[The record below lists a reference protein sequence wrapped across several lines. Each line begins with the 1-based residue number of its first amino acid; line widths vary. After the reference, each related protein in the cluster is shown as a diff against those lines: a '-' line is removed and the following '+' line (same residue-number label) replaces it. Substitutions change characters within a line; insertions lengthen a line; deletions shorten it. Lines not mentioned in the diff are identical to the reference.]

1 MNNIEKE
8 REMIKQA
15 AIKAAQRMVQPRAAE
30 IDATAEIPRDLVAA
44 FGKQGFL
51 SLLLP
56 EQYGGMNGDLTTF
69 CLVVEEIAKVCGSSS
84 LLILAQG
91 MGTLPIEVGGNA
103 SQKERFFSQIAEKN
117 SLTAFA
123 LNERAGW
130 MPASL
135 QTKAEKKGKEY
146 ILNGQKS
153 FVTLGGIAQ
162 FYSVFAVTHRG
173 RGTEGITAFI
183 VEEGTPG
190 LRFGQKEEKIGMR
203 GSVTADVILENC
215 RTPERN
221 RLGEEGE
228 GWTIALKSL
237 HRSRLAIGAQA
248 VGLAQAAFDY
258 AVQYASERIQ
268 FKKPIAHF
276 QAIQFMMADM
286 ATQIE
291 AARTLV
297 YQTAARIDAQM
308 EETEALS
315 SMAKCYA
322 TDMAMKV
329 TTDAVQILGGYGY
342 MKDYPVERMMR
353 DAKVTQIYEGANQY
367 QLLDIAQHLLSRKT

>member
-1 MNNIEKE
+1 MSDIEKE
-8 REMIKQA
+8 RKMIKEA
-15 AIKAAQRMVQPRAAE
+15 AIKAAQRMVQPHAAE
-30 IDATAEIPRDLVAA
+30 IDATGEIPWDLVEAL
-44 FGKQGFL
+44 GKQGFL
-51 SLLLP
+51 CLLLP
-56 EQYGGMNGDLTTF
+56 EEYGGMNGDLTTF
-69 CLVVEEIAKVCGSSS
+69 CLVIEEIAKVSGSTS

-91 MGTLPIEVGGNA
+91 MGTLPMEVGGSV
-103 SQKERFFSQIAEKN
+103 SQKERFFSQIAERN

-123 LNERAGW
+123 LNERAGS

-135 QTKAEKKGKEY
+135 QTKAEKKGNNY
-146 ILNGQKS
+146 ILNGRKY
-153 FVTLGGIAQ
+153 FVTLGSIAQ
-162 FYSVFAVTHRG
+162 FYSVFAVTHPDRG
-173 RGTEGITAFI
+173 AEGITAFI

-190 LRFGQKEEKIGMR
+190 LRFGKKQEKIGMR
-203 GSVTADVILENC
+203 GSVTTDMILENC
-215 RTPERN
+215 SIPGEN
-221 RLGEEGE
+221 RLGEEGK
-228 GWTIALKSL
+228 GWAIAVKSL
-237 HRSRLAIGAQA
+237 HRSRLGIGAQA

-258 AVQYASERIQ
+258 AVQYASERTQ
-268 FKKPIAHF
+268 FKKPITQF

-297 YQTAARIDAQM
+297 YQTTTRIDAQR
-308 EETEALS
+308 EESEAHS

-322 TDMAMKV
+322 TDMAMRV

-367 QLLDIAQHLLSRKT
+367 QLLDIAQRLLEG

>member
-1 MNNIEKE
+1 MSEIEKE
-8 REMIKQA
+8 RKMIKEA
-15 AIKAAQRMVQPRAAE
+15 AVKAAQRIVQPRAAQ
-30 IDATAEIPRDLVAA
+30 IDATGEIPRDLVEA

-56 EQYGGMNGDLTTF
+56 EEYGGMNGDLTTF

-91 MGTLPIEVGGNA
+91 MGTLSIEIGGNA
-103 SQKERFFSQIAEKN
+103 LQKERFFSQIAEKH

-123 LNERAGW
+123 LNERAGSTL
-130 MPASL
+130 ASL
-135 QTKAEKKGKEY
+135 QTQAEKKGKEY
-146 ILNGQKS
+146 ILNGRKC

-162 FYSVFAVTHRG
+162 FYSVFAVTHPDRG
-173 RGTEGITAFI
+173 AKGITAFI
-183 VEEGTPG
+183 VEAGTPG

-215 RTPERN
+215 RIPEGN
-221 RLGEEGE
+221 RLGEDGG
-228 GWTIALKSL
+228 GWPIAVQTLR
-237 HRSRLAIGAQA
+237 RSRLAIGAQA
-248 VGLAQAAFDY
+248 VGLAQAAFEY
-258 AVQYASERIQ
+258 AVQYANERTQ

-297 YQTAARIDAQM
+297 YQTAARIDTQM

-322 TDMAMKV
+322 TDMAMRV

-367 QLLDIAQHLLSRKT
+367 QLLDIAQHLLSKTT

>member
-1 MNNIEKE
+1 MSDIEKE
-8 REMIKQA
+8 RQMIKEA
-15 AIKAAQRMVQPRAAE
+15 AIKAAQRMVQPRAAQ
-30 IDATAEIPRDLVAA
+30 IDAAGEIPQDLLEA

-56 EQYGGMNGDLTTF
+56 DEYGGMNGDLTTF

-91 MGTLPIEVGGNA
+91 LGTLPIEIGGNA
-103 SQKERFFSQIAEKN
+103 SQKKRFFSQIAEKHR
-117 SLTAFA
+117 LTAFA
-123 LNERAGW
+123 LNERAGS

-135 QTKAEKKGKEY
+135 QTRAEKKGKEY
-146 ILNGQKS
+146 ILNGRKC
-153 FVTLGGIAQ
+153 FVTLGGMAQ
-162 FYSVFAVTHRG
+162 FYSIFAVTHPG

-190 LRFGQKEEKIGMR
+190 LRFGQREEKIGMR
-203 GSVTADVILENC
+203 GTVTADVILENC
-215 RTPERN
+215 RIPEGN
-221 RLGEEGE
+221 QLGEERR
-228 GWTIALKSL
+228 GWTIAAQSL

-258 AVQYASERIQ
+258 AVQYANERTQ

-297 YQTAARIDAQM
+297 YQTAARIDAPG
-308 EETEALS
+308 EEATALC
-315 SMAKCYA
+315 SMAKGYA
-322 TDMAMKV
+322 TDMAMRV

-342 MKDYPVERMMR
+342 MKDYPLERMMR
-353 DAKVTQIYEGANQY
+353 DAKVTQIYEGANQH
-367 QLLDIAQHLLSRKT
+367 QLLDIAQHLLKG